1 MPTDAKRQSVAELAE
16 AFEKATVAVAA
27 DFSGM
32 PVNQMTQLR
41 RRLRENGAEFR
52 VVKNRIALLAAAQA
66 DSDLYPSLLA
76 GVTGLAVGYGDPMPV
91 VKALDG
97 YVKESRASLTVRNAI
112 VDGRL
117 YTAAEVAA
125 LATVPPREELLA
137 RLLGQM
143 NAPVA
148 RLAGALNSTIGQLAV
163 VLARRAEQLQPTGA
177 P

>member
-1 MPTDAKRQSVAELAE
+1 MPTDAKRRAAAELAE
-16 AFEKATVAVAA
+16 AFTKATVAVAA

-41 RRLRENGAEFR
+41 RRLRESGAEFR

-66 DSDLYPSLLA
+66 DSDLYPQLLA
-76 GVTGLAVGYGDPMPV
+76 GVTGIALGYGDPVSV

-97 YVKESRASLTVRNAI
+97 YVKESRAPLKVRNSI

-117 YTAAEVAA
+117 YTAAQTVA

-148 RLAGALNSTIGQLAV
+148 RLAGALNATIGGLAV
-163 VLARRAEQLQPTGA
+163 VLARRAEQLESTGSA
-177 P
+177 

>member
-1 MPTDAKRQSVAELAE
+1 MPTDAKRRTAAELAE
-16 AFEKATVAVAA
+16 VFNKATVAIAA

-52 VVKNRIALLAAAQA
+52 VVKNRIALLAAEQA
-66 DSDLYPSLLA
+66 GSDLYSQLLD
-76 GVTGLAVGYGDPMPV
+76 GVTGMALGYGDPVSV

-97 YVKESRASLTVRNAI
+97 YVRETRASLKVRNSI

-117 YTAAEVAA
+117 YSAEQTAA
-125 LATVPPREELLA
+125 LAAVPPREELLA

-148 RLAGALNSTIGQLAV
+148 RLAGVLNSTIGQLAV
-163 VLARRAEQLQPTGA
+163 VLARRAEQLEA
-177 P
+177 PEAA